1 MLNYSVAELRVY
13 AEHII
18 GIESIE
24 TMLSELNS
32 VYDVLE
38 KI

>member
-1 MLNYSVAELRVY
+1 MLIVGNYYLLAY
-13 AEHII
+13 T
-18 GIESIE
+18 ESIE